1 MGSFFTELFSTSLR
15 GSGQGFTY
23 NLGRG
28 IGALFPAL
36 VGYFSARMPLG
47 QAIAMFAV
55 TAYLLM
61 VFGVLLLPETQG
73 LELVE
78 AGRMPSD

>member
-1 MGSFFTELFSTSLR
+1 
-15 GSGQGFTY
+15 
-23 NLGRG
+23 
-28 IGALFPAL
+28 LFPAL

-61 VFGVLLLPETQG
+61 VFSVLLLPETQG
-73 LELVE
+73 RELAEV
-78 AGRMPSD
+78 GGMPCG